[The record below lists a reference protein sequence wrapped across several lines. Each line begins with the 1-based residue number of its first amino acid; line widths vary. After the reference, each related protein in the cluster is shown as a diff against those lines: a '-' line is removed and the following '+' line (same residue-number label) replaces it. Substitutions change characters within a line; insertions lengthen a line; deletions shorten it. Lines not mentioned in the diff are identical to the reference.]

1 PMDHVRLGRQ
11 LVGGEIRLLRQG
23 EQGGAGD
30 DQVALDPQFAQ
41 GVQHARAI
49 DDARSARDS
58 ND

>member
-1 PMDHVRLGRQ
+1 MNHIGLGRQ
-11 LVGGEIRLLRQG
+11 FVGGEIRLLRQC

-30 DQVALDPQFAQ
+30 DQMALDAQFAK

-49 DDARSARDS
+49 DDAGSARDS